1 VNPGDRF
8 YLVNWGFSGMTRPF
22 ILKESALDQLKD
34 KPEHLTRVAQ
44 IVTLEVVEVEPVT
57 TRVEFNE

>member
-1 VNPGDRF
+1 MNPGNRL

-34 KPEHLTRVAQ
+34 KPEHLTRAAQ
-44 IVTLEVVEVEPVT
+44 IVTLEVV
-57 TRVEFNE
+57 